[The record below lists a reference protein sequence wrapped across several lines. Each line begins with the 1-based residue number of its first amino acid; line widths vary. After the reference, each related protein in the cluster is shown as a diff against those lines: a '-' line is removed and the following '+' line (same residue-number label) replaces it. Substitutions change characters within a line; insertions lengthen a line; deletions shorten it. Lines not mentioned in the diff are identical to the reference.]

1 MDHEKSVSGQSQQ
14 GVRPSQGPASP
25 SAPGWSVPKERPST
39 VPPPQSTS
47 TKVDANALREA
58 SRVHASRTQE
68 SRKSAAAR
76 SSHSAR
82 YTTRAARAMST
93 ESAKSQAK
101 SPRTLMGPG
110 ASLFMRAQLE
120 TQAAHEEG
128 AARAE

>member
-47 TKVDANALREA
+47 TKVSATTLEQSTREQSA
-58 SRVHASRTQE
+58 S
-68 SRKSAAAR
+68 AR
-76 SSHSAR
+76 SSHGAR
-82 YTTRAARAMST
+82 YTTRTAHAKSTMSAT
-93 ESAKSQAK
+93 SQAK

-110 ASLFMRAQLE
+110 ASFFVRTHTTSKTAQ
-120 TQAAHEEG
+120 AGEG